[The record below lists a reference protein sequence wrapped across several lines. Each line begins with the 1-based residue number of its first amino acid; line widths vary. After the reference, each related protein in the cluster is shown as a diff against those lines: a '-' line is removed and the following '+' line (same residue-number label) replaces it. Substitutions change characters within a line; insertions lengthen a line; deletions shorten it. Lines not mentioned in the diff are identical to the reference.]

1 MARQRV
7 ELTAGGSATF
17 PGPVLAASLPPALV
31 EQLEQA
37 SHCLAVK
44 CDFWKTCVF
53 VSWCVFLFWANTAL
67 FIYFPWALHIE
78 PSLEEC
84 FDRL

>member
-31 EQLEQA
+31 EQLERA
-37 SHCLAVK
+37 SHCLACEMRLLENMRICELVRVSILGQH
-44 CDFWKTCVF
+44 CPLYLFSLGFAFRTQLGRVF
-53 VSWCVFLFWANTAL
+53 
-67 FIYFPWALHIE
+67 
-78 PSLEEC
+78 
-84 FDRL
+84 